1 MANYPETNSS
11 PNFPEIEKKIQKFWL
26 ENNIFQKSVDALPPQ
41 KNSGKEFSFFDGP
54 PFANGLPHYG
64 HLLTSCVKDLYAR
77 YHTMLG
83 ERTERVFGW
92 DCHGL
97 PAEME
102 AEKELG
108 IRGQLAIQE
117 YGIEKFNNTC
127 RTSVMKYTS
136 EWKEYVNRV
145 GRWVD
150 FDNGYKTMD
159 KNYMESVIWAFSELY
174 KKGLVYEGHKVMP
187 YSWAAETPLS
197 NFETRLDNSYREKIS
212 KAITVAFEL
221 EGESAKKLFAD
232 SKLGS
237 KVPLPFQGE
246 RLGEGMGINPS
257 DFQYFPAQ
265 GKEINFTSDNKSAT
279 RRDDITLERASKLRK
294 DSTESEKSLWNI
306 LRDRNLENYKF
317 RRQHAID
324 NYIVDFVCV
333 EEKLVVEL
341 DGSQH
346 LQNAEYDKKRTEFL
360 NSQGYSVLRFWNSE
374 VLGNEEGVAS
384 VILGVLKT
392 STSPHLTSPLRRGE
406 GFPSDNTPKI
416 YVLAW
421 TTTPWTLPSN
431 LALAVNPSMRY
442 RAVFVNDTTCYIS
455 SINSSTQLFSGTN
468 DKGSTENAG
477 FIFDGKR
484 LLNLRY
490 KPLLPYFDPNHPAN
504 ADKKAKLQKQIG
516 DKAFTI
522 LEGDFVSDADGTGIV
537 HLAPGFG
544 EDDQRV
550 CQANGICL
558 PENGG
563 IICPVDE
570 AGKFT
575 SEIFDIPELKLQ
587 HLNVIAET
595 KKSEDEPYKEDQLKK
610 YGLANLRIVKYL
622 KNKNQVIKEEDYKHN
637 YPHCWRTDTPLIY
650 KAVPSWYVKVT
661 TFKDR
666 MVELNQKIN
675 WIPEHIRDG
684 QFGKWLE
691 NAHDWAISRNR
702 FWGAPI
708 PIWRSNNP
716 QNKKLYV
723 FGSIREIQDFFGVE
737 VNDLHRPYIDELTKP
752 DPENPQYTIKRVP
765 EVLDCWFESGSMPF
779 AEVHFP
785 HGEKWKNGCRFSG
798 HYGQKDFSFQP
809 ANFIVEYT
817 AQTRGWFYTLMV
829 LSTALFNEIPFKNCI
844 CHGVILGEPMK
855 NPTTGAMEKQKLS
868 KRLKNYPDPVEVFNT
883 LGADAMRWMMISSPV
898 MNGGELTI
906 SKSGDDIKEVVRL
919 VLKPIWNAY
928 HFFCLYANSDGIE
941 AQINFKSENLLDRYI
956 LAKLKNA
963 VEQIKTSLDAYN
975 TATACSAVSDFFEV
989 LNNWYI
995 RRSRERFW
1003 ESEKTENKL
1012 SAYNTLYTCLVT
1024 ICQAAS
1030 PLLPFLTE
1038 EIYKGL
1044 TGKES
1049 VHLEKFPDV
1058 SKIENHYRTPPIST
1072 NMRLIGN
1079 DANLTGPMDKAR
1091 DICNVG
1097 LSIRSKENL
1106 RIRQPLAK
1114 VHVVGN
1120 IHLSQDYADIVKE
1133 ELNVKEVEFSSDLQD
1148 KAELK
1153 LKINFPALGKRLPDK
1168 VKEIIPSSKQ
1178 GKWVKLPDGR
1188 IKIAGEILEKDE
1200 CELLLEPKDKKGAAS
1215 LSTNDALVILDLNLT
1230 PELIEEGIA
1239 RDVVRL
1245 IQQARKEAD
1254 LDIANRIDLSL
1265 TVPESYKNAVVANSN
1280 YIQEQTL
1287 AVSLDLSGKKYDKF
1301 NNVYEIEKDKVEIS
1315 FAVAS

>member
-1 MANYPETNSS
+1 MSKHYPETTSS

-26 ENNIFQKSVDALPPQ
+26 ENNIFQKSVENLPDK
-41 KNSGKEFSFFDGP
+41 KNNGKEFSFFDGP

-77 YHTMLG
+77 YHTMTG
-83 ERTERVFGW
+83 EHTERVFGW

-108 IRGQLAIQE
+108 IQGQIAIQE

-159 KNYMESVIWAFSELY
+159 KNYIESVIWAFSELY

-197 NFETRLDNSYREKIS
+197 NFETRLDNAYREKIS

-221 EGESAKKLFAD
+221 EEESIVGLD
-232 SKLGS
+232 ISVN
-237 KVPLPFQGE
+237 KVF
-246 RLGEGMGINPS
+246 
-257 DFQYFPAQ
+257 
-265 GKEINFTSDNKSAT
+265 
-279 RRDDITLERASKLRK
+279 
-294 DSTESEKSLWNI
+294 
-306 LRDRNLENYKF
+306 
-317 RRQHAID
+317 
-324 NYIVDFVCV
+324 
-333 EEKLVVEL
+333 
-341 DGSQH
+341 
-346 LQNAEYDKKRTEFL
+346 
-360 NSQGYSVLRFWNSE
+360 
-374 VLGNEEGVAS
+374 
-384 VILGVLKT
+384 
-392 STSPHLTSPLRRGE
+392 
-406 GFPSDNTPKI
+406 
-416 YVLAW
+416 VLAW

-431 LALAVNPSMRY
+431 LALAVGKDVKYKAIRKGDNVYILSGN
-442 RAVFVNDTTCYIS
+442 AVAKYFDEADIEVL
-455 SINSSTQLFSGTN
+455 STMGAEKLVGL
-468 DKGSTENAG
+468 K
-477 FIFDGKR
+477 
-484 LLNLRY
+484 Y
-490 KPLLPYFDPNHPAN
+490 KPLLPYFAGE
-504 ADKKAKLQKQIG
+504 KYTKQRG
-516 DKAFTI
+516 AKAFTI

-550 CQANGICL
+550 CQENGICL
-558 PENGG
+558 PDSGG

-575 SEIFDIPELKLQ
+575 ADIFDIPELKLY

-595 KKSEDEPYKEDQLKK
+595 NKSEDEPYKEDQLKK

-622 KNKNQVIKEEDYKHN
+622 KNSNQVIKEEDYKHN

-650 KAVPSWYVKVT
+650 RAIPSWYVKVT
-661 TFKDR
+661 AFKDR

-675 WIPEHIRDG
+675 WIPDHIRDG

-708 PIWRSNNP
+708 PIWRSNDP
-716 QNKKLYV
+716 QSKKLYV
-723 FGSIREIQDFFGVE
+723 FGSIKEIEEFFGTK

-752 DPENPQYTIKRVP
+752 DPENPKFTIKRVP

-779 AEVHFP
+779 AQFHYPFENQDKFKSRFP
-785 HGEKWKNGCRFSG
+785 A
-798 HYGQKDFSFQP
+798 D
-809 ANFIVEYT
+809 FIVEYS

-829 LSTALFNEIPFKNCI
+829 LSTALFDEIPFKNCI

-855 NPTTGAMEKQKLS
+855 NPNTGAMEKQKLS

-906 SKSGDDIKEVVRL
+906 SKSGDDIKEIVRL

-928 HFFCLYANSDGIE
+928 HFFCLYANSDGIKAE
-941 AQINFKSENLLDRYI
+941 INFSSENLLDKYI

-963 VEQIKTSLDAYN
+963 VEQIKSSLDSYN
-975 TATACSAVSDFFEV
+975 TQTACKAVEDFFEV

-1003 ESEKTENKL
+1003 ESNESKEKI
-1012 SAYNTLYTCLVT
+1012 SAYSTLYTCLVT
-1024 ICQAAS
+1024 LCQAAS
-1030 PLLPFLTE
+1030 PLMPFTSE
-1038 EIYKGL
+1038 EIFKGL

-1058 SKIENHYRTPPIST
+1058 SKVKDESELISS
-1072 NMRLIGN
+1072 
-1079 DANLTGPMDKAR
+1079 MDFIR
-1091 DICNVG
+1091 DVCNTA
-1097 LSIRSKENL
+1097 LSIRNKENI
-1106 RIRQPLAK
+1106 RVRQPL
-1114 VHVVGN
+1114 G
-1120 IHLSQDYADIVKE
+1120 HLTIVSKIIPKELEVNALAAAIIADEI
-1133 ELNVKEVEFSSDLQD
+1133 NVKGFSLDYD
-1148 KAELK
+1148 INKYAEHK
-1153 LKINFPALGKRLPDK
+1153 LKINFPVLGKRLPDK
-1168 VKEIIPSSKQ
+1168 VKQIIPASKANQ
-1178 GKWVKLPDGR
+1178 WEKLPDGR
-1188 IKIAGEILEKDE
+1188 VKIADEILEKEE
-1200 CELLLEPKDKKGAAS
+1200 CELLLEPKDKKGASA

-1254 LDIANRIDLSL
+1254 LNISDRINLSL
-1265 TVPESYKNAVVANSN
+1265 KLPENYKQAVAANNN
-1280 YIQEQTL
+1280 YICEQTL
-1287 AVSLDLSGKKYDKF
+1287 ANSLDMEGNKLAKF
-1301 NNVYEIEKDKVEIS
+1301 SQSYEIEKDTIEIS
-1315 FAVAS
+1315 LAVVG